1 MQNKTKIVIGII
13 LVLLIAG
20 IVYLVINLRSKDQT
34 ISEMTEQFEIE
45 KESLTDEYSQLSLQY
60 EGYGLRIGNDSLATL
75 LDSERY
81 KVQRLLEELKTTK
94 ATNAK
99 KIAQLRKELELLK
112 GIIKHYV
119 AQIDSLSTANTQ
131 LKAENRVVTQKYQE
145 AQGNIQVL
153 SEEKKVLTEK
163 VTLASILDAKNI
175 AVESLTDKGR
185 KATKI
190 SKTAQLKVSF
200 VITKNISA
208 PVGEKYIYIRII
220 QPDDSPLLKSKDN
233 TFTFEG
239 QSINYSARRPV
250 EYEGEELP
258 VVIYWDVQEFLH
270 PGNYKIQIFADGYMI
285 GSAGFSLKN

>member
-13 LVLLIAG
+13 LALLVAG
-20 IVYLVINLRSKDQT
+20 IVYLAVNLRSKDQT
-34 ISEMTEQFEIE
+34 ISDMSEQFEIE
-45 KESLTDEYSQLSLQY
+45 KEALTDEYSQLSLQY

-81 KVQRLLEELKTTK
+81 KVQRLLEELKATK

-119 AQIDSLSTANTQ
+119 AQIDSLSTANTK
-131 LKAENRVVTQKYQE
+131 LKAENRFVTQKYQE

-163 VTLASILDAKNI
+163 VTLAAILDAKNI
-175 AVESLTDKGR
+175 TVESLTDKGR

-208 PVGEKYIYIRII
+208 PVGEKYIYIRIL
-220 QPDDSPLLKSKDN
+220 QPDDAPLIKSKDN
-233 TFTFEG
+233 IFTFEG

-250 EYEGEELP
+250 EYEGEDLP
-258 VVIYWDVQEFLH
+258 VAIFWDVQEFLH